1 MKSCPTCN
9 RTFEDTM
16 SFCLVDGS
24 ILSAPFD
31 PNARQNQ
38 IITPEKPAPPTVMY
52 PQTTP
57 VEAATKASPEP
68 PRTTPAET
76 VAAPTL
82 HPPGPAESGPE
93 PGSVNKSDQPALKTI
108 AAPPPA
114 VVFQNQRPGGA
125 VAAGGESE
133 PRQTIPSA
141 RAQPTG
147 QRLSEKRNSLRFLA
161 IGGLAAATVSIAGIL
176 WFIQHNKA
184 ANKPAATAAS
194 EAAKPSANKPVPP
207 TASFAESVNGA
218 EIDMVFVKGGTF
230 VMGSPVSDSDR
241 DQDEGPQ
248 AELTVHSFHISKYE
262 VTQAQYKAI
271 MNANP
276 SSFKGE
282 ALPVD
287 SVSWI
292 DAVEFCRKLSELTG
306 RPYRLPTEAEWEYA
320 ARAGSTE
327 SSAGNVAA
335 VAWYAA
341 NSTGHPHAVGERQA
355 NGFGLYDMNG
365 NLWEWCQSKYKPY
378 PYSATDG
385 RENLEGADVR
395 VLRGGSFE
403 SAARGC
409 RSTYRRRVTPQ
420 PRTTGF
426 RIVLIDY

>member
-38 IITPEKPAPPTVMY
+38 IITAEKKAPPTVMY

-57 VEAATKASPEP
+57 VGAATKTSAEP
-68 PRTTPAET
+68 PRTRPAET
-76 VAAPTL
+76 VGVPTL
-82 HPPGPAESGPE
+82 HSPGPAENAAE
-93 PGSVNKSDQPALKTI
+93 AGSVNKSDQPAMKTI
-108 AAPPPA
+108 AAPLPA

-125 VAAGGESE
+125 VAAGGESG

-141 RAQPTG
+141 RSQPTG

-184 ANKPAATAAS
+184 ANRPPATAAS
-194 EAAKPSANKPVPP
+194 QPTKPSANKSFPP

-230 VMGSPVSDSDR
+230 VMGSPVSDSER

-248 AELTVHSFHISKYE
+248 VELTVPGFHISKYE
-262 VTQAQYKAI
+262 VTQAQYQAI
-271 MNANP
+271 MIANP

-292 DAVEFCRKLSELTG
+292 DAVEFCRKLSQLTG

-320 ARAGSTE
+320 ARAGSAE

-335 VAWYAA
+335 VAWYAS
-341 NSTGHPHAVGERQA
+341 NSTGHPHAVGEKQA

-385 RENLEGADVR
+385 RENLEGTDVR

-426 RIVLIDY
+426 RIVLIDS